1 MKMKDCPRP
10 FIIRKTWTRHAFILT
25 QTMLQPLKLHCI
37 HIKCKIIVW
46 LERERERNLCTS
58 TEQQS
63 KAKQIWAASAAYHLR
78 LSKGTCELNTSV
90 RCSHHRAG
98 GTSTD
103 APTIHHAM
111 SDVSQCCP
119 WTFPYTTKK
128 RNNWKVQEGIALRQ
142 TVACMKI
149 TGSSCSSG
157 VFIHLL
163 RCSSLWHLQIAIRVV
178 HKVHSN
184 NWDQSA
190 KGHWYCKQNIRRQD
204 AGAPQITSFQKKRNR
219 KLCQGHGYEWHPCI
233 RWKAQTSLWRNN
245 FNVSVLP

>member
-1 MKMKDCPRP
+1 
-10 FIIRKTWTRHAFILT
+10 
-25 QTMLQPLKLHCI
+25 MLQPLKLHCI

-46 LERERERNLCTS
+46 LERERE
-58 TEQQS
+58 EPVHDHWAAEQS
-63 KAKQIWAASAAYHLR
+63 KTD
-78 LSKGTCELNTSV
+78 LSSKCGISPQAVQGYVWTEHPSV

-184 NWDQSA
+184 NWHQSA

-204 AGAPQITSFQKKRNR
+204 AGAPQITSFQKKRDR

>member
-1 MKMKDCPRP
+1 MNKACLYSHTNDV
-10 FIIRKTWTRHAFILT
+10 TASETA
-25 QTMLQPLKLHCI
+25 LHTYQVQNYC
-37 HIKCKIIVW
+37 VAG
-46 LERERERNLCTS
+46 ERERE
-58 TEQQS
+58 EPVHEHWAAEQS
-63 KAKQIWAASAAYHLR
+63 KTD
-78 LSKGTCELNTSV
+78 LSSKCGITYVWTEHQREMLTSQGRWNKH
-90 RCSHHRAG
+90 RCTHH
-98 GTSTD
+98 
-103 APTIHHAM
+103 PPCH
-111 SDVSQCCP
+111 VSQCCP

-149 TGSSCSSG
+149 TGSSCSSS

-178 HKVHSN
+178 HKMHCN
-184 NWDQSA
+184 NWHQSA
-190 KGHWYCKQNIRRQD
+190 KGRWYCKQNIRRQG